1 MALQLHKGQTLTLQ
15 RDTELISI
23 PFGKPVTINSG
34 ATVQVMQARGSS
46 VSVAHEGRLY
56 LLEGDQLDAIGLE
69 ALPRPTL
76 PADADDQALDTFV
89 WDQLR
94 TCFDPEIP
102 VNIVELG
109 LVYGCRI
116 DTLLTGERMVNIR
129 MTLTAPGCGMGEVI
143 AADARRKIMG
153 APQVSKVHVELVFDP
168 PWSRDMMSEAARLEL
183 GMF

>member
-1 MALQLHKGQTLTLQ
+1 MDAQLQKGQRLTLQ

-23 PFGKPVTINSG
+23 PYGKPVTLPANAEI
-34 ATVQVMQARGSS
+34 QVMQARGSS
-46 VSVAHEGRLY
+46 ISVAHEGRLY
-56 LLEGDQLDAIGLE
+56 LLEGDQLDSIGL
-69 ALPRPTL
+69 APLPRATL
-76 PADADDQALDTFV
+76 PADADDDALEAFI
-89 WDQLR
+89 WAQLH

-102 VNIVELG
+102 VDIVELG

-116 DTLLTGERMVNIR
+116 DTLLTGERMVNIK

-153 APQVSKVHVELVFDP
+153 APQVSKVHVEIVFDP
-168 PWSRDMMSEAARLEL
+168 PWSREMMSETARLEL